1 MHIFEQEKQDG
12 LESALSN
19 RTIAY
24 NTVAKT
30 TREKAQEE
38 DLLKSI
44 ASNPGQLDLYYMDA
58 ILATVGWNENDDI
71 FDSGDMWNA
80 RNTPVDKQFNFMHDE
95 KDIIGH
101 ITASKVFDFENKE
114 YDGDEPLDKYH
125 LVVSS
130 VLYTFW
136 QDESLQDRMT
146 KILAEIE
153 QGKWFVSMEC
163 LFNKFDYGIV
173 TPDGQ
178 QKVIA
183 RNEET
188 SFLTKHLRSYGGSG
202 EFKGHK
208 LGRVLR
214 DFTFSGK
221 GLVDNPANP
230 DSIIFNAT
238 KEFIGSKASI
248 WETNMTDEQ
257 RVALEAELKA
267 AKASLEKSESEKV
280 DLFTRISD
288 LEKESSKEA
297 LDKVLAEKDELVKEK
312 ETLEESKAEVQKE
325 LDTLKVDVAAK
336 DEAIAKLT
344 EDKEVISKEKAE
356 LSDKLAEIEDNAV
369 KAARKAKLVSAGVDE
384 TKADE
389 LNETFAS
396 VTDEAFEAL
405 VAAYTPNKEDKNK
418 DKKKTSEAKI
428 EEDDVETTEASL
440 KAEEKEEDLEAARAS
455 VAKFLTSSL
464 K

>member
-1 MHIFEQEKQDG
+1 MQVFEQEKQDG

-19 RTIAY
+19 KTIAY
-24 NTVAKT
+24 NTLAKT
-30 TREKAQEE
+30 NRKKAQANF
-38 DLLKSI
+38 LKST

-71 FDSGDMWNA
+71 FDPVDMWNA

-101 ITASKVFDFENKE
+101 ITASKVLDFENEE
-114 YDGDEPLDKYH
+114 YTGDSPPEKYH

-136 QDESLQDRMT
+136 QDETLHDRMT

-153 QGKWFVSMEC
+153 EGKWFVSMEC

-178 QKVIA
+178 QKIIA

-188 SFLTKHLRSYGGSG
+188 SFLTKHLRSYGGAG

-230 DSIIFNAT
+230 ESIIFNAT

-267 AKASLEKSESEKV
+267 AKASLEKAESDKV
-280 DLFTRISD
+280 GLFTRISD

-297 LDKVLAEKDELVKEK
+297 LDKVLAEKEELAQEK
-312 ETLEESKAEVQKE
+312 ATIATAKAEVEKE
-325 LDTLKVDVAAK
+325 LDALKADVAAK
-336 DEAIAKLT
+336 DQTIAKLE
-344 EDKEVISKEKAE
+344 EDKESLSKEKAE
-356 LSDKLAEIEDNAV
+356 LSDKLSEIETSAI
-369 KAARKAKLVSAGVDE
+369 KAARKAKLVNAGVEDA
-384 TKADE
+384 KADE

-396 VTDEAFEAL
+396 VTDEAFDQL
-405 VAAYTPNKEDKNK
+405 VAAYTPKSE
-418 DKKKTSEAKI
+418 DKKKKKDESADAGIGK
-428 EEDDVETTEASL
+428 DDVEQTEAAL
-440 KAEEKEEDLEAARAS
+440 KGEEQEEDLQAARAS